1 MHEMGIVM
9 HLAKTL
15 DEMAPEQHITRYGSV
30 TLQVGEVSGIMTDYF
45 VDCWNYFRSRHPLLK
60 ECELKL
66 ETLPAVTF
74 CGDCEK
80 TYPTIKYGKECP
92 YCHSTNTWLIT
103 GNETII
109 KEVEAETDDENQPD
123 EVTKDTESL

>member
-1 MHEMGIVM
+1 MGIVI

-15 DEMAPEQHITRYGSV
+15 DEMAPEQHITKYGSV
-30 TLQVGEVSGIMTDYF
+30 TLQVGEVSGIITDYF

-60 ECELKL
+60 DCELKL

-80 TYPTIKYGKECP
+80 TYPTVKYGKECP
-92 YCHSTNTWLIT
+92 YCHSGNTWLIT
-103 GNETII
+103 GNECII
-109 KEVEAETDDENQPD
+109 KQVEAETDDETR
-123 EVTKDTESL
+123 EDTETEAPSFTG